1 MIAISKVPTL
11 MNPQNLE
18 AEVALMALSVAIVKR
33 MSEVCSAT
41 SVLTNTMDSHRMI
54 LKDVR
59 Y

>member
-1 MIAISKVPTL
+1 

-41 SVLTNTMDSHRMI
+41 SVLKNTMDSQRMI